1 MPGAVEKP
9 PLGIPR
15 PAGSPGT
22 PGSQAAS
29 AEAPLVSGDMPSAVE
44 KPPLSRQGTM
54 VRYVLEASRVGVSTN
69 ELGGTTTPSWTVRY
83 DLDSSTGVTAN
94 RGSLIRRAPL
104 AVVDVKLGTV
114 AATTPETPN
123 GVASRAANARA
134 ATGLL
139 ERWNMR
145 SAARVR
151 VVTISVH
158 LDLELVRLG
167 GRVARP
173 LG

>member
-1 MPGAVEKP
+1 
-9 PLGIPR
+9 
-15 PAGSPGT
+15 
-22 PGSQAAS
+22 
-29 AEAPLVSGDMPSAVE
+29 
-44 KPPLSRQGTM
+44 M
-54 VRYVLEASRVGVSTN
+54 VPVALN

-83 DLDSSTGVTAN
+83 GLDSSTGVTAN

-104 AVVDVKLGTV
+104 AVVDVTLGTV